1 MLLEGSGD
9 PGESRV
15 FLPKFRRQEIQSP
28 QSMPGSMLVLVVFHL
43 FSALLTDG
51 QKPAAQLPHV
61 LICGEVLIPDA
72 ERVAGHTAGSS
83 SAWVSLEGALL

>member
-1 MLLEGSGD
+1 
-9 PGESRV
+9 
-15 FLPKFRRQEIQSP
+15 
-28 QSMPGSMLVLVVFHL
+28 MLVLVVFHL

-72 ERVAGHTAGSS
+72 VCGWANCSEQLCMSM
-83 SAWVSLEGALL
+83 EGTLSH

>member
-1 MLLEGSGD
+1 MLLEGSWD
-9 PGESRV
+9 PGESRI
-15 FLPKFRRQEIQSP
+15 FLPKIRRQEIQSP
-28 QSMPGSMLVLVVFHL
+28 QSMPGSMLVLVFHL

-72 ERVAGHTAGSS
+72 GRVAGHTAGSS
-83 SAWVSLEGALL
+83 SAWMSLEGALL